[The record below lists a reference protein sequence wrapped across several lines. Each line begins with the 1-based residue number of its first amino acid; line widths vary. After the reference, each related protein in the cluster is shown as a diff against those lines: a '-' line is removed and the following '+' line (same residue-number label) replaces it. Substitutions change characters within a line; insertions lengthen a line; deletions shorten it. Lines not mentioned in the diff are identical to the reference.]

1 MSNTNNIGT
10 DKGSTNQLQIT
21 RHKDSSSDI
30 KPFSAQVNPSSYQ
43 ISHNISFN
51 EDQGMQGTDAIY
63 SLNKVSPQVL
73 NLELF
78 LDATGSLNQH
88 YKYDNLIDQVNHL
101 MEVSFIEFG
110 AKGKTPAKLEIIW
123 GQMEFIGV
131 LTNISINYTKF
142 DSTGLPLRAEAS
154 CIFSGGRRQK
164 ATNHNNTEV
173 AEADTKNQI
182 EESISNEKHGINA
195 IEKEQ
200 SYVAAIV
207 ALQVKSITSIPKS
220 LRVAEEL
227 TKLIE
232 QSDLGAIATLQ
243 AKDIT
248 SIPKSLGVPEGLTKL
263 INV

>member
-10 DKGSTNQLQIT
+10 DKWSTNQLQIT
-21 RHKDSSSDI
+21 RHKDNSSDI

-73 NLELF
+73 NLDLF

-88 YKYDNLIDQVNHL
+88 YKYDNLINQVNHL

-110 AKGKTPAKLEIIW
+110 AKGKTPTKLEIIW

-142 DSTGLPLRAEAS
+142 DTTGLPLRAEAN
-154 CIFSGGRRQK
+154 CTFSGGRRQK
-164 ATNHNNTEV
+164 ATNHSNTEIS
-173 AEADTKNQI
+173 EANTKNQI
-182 EESISNEKHGINA
+182 GENISNEKHGINA

-200 SYVAAIV
+200 SYVAAIA
-207 ALQVKSITSIPKS
+207 ALQVKSITSMPKS
-220 LRVAEEL
+220 LRAPEE
-227 TKLIE
+227 
-232 QSDLGAIATLQ
+232 
-243 AKDIT
+243 
-248 SIPKSLGVPEGLTKL
+248 VTKL